1 MTRGASGQNGRS
13 GEDRRIA
20 ARDARRRW
28 AHEVSQALTERRLT
42 INAAAKAMGISP
54 GRLQAWLSQDVEPS
68 PRIMADLAHV
78 IGRRHGH
85 LLQLLD
91 WLPPELSD
99 VPLRLEATEKLQE
112 AMAEAQR
119 WVEGASDAVTVGGGA
134 LVASALLEATDRWE
148 VTLRNTVRGARHP
161 VRHSTLVALSR
172 AGSAKPDAAATADTE
187 QDRHEVEALIADVL
201 ARTSARWLHPDEVE
215 ADPAVPRPDLV
226 LSVPVLGASRPRG
239 ARPNLVVPP
248 SIVVVG
254 VPYTGG
260 PTVASLLAGMLDWAY
275 FELAAVAREQFGLD
289 AGAPQDVVD
298 RAEAEVAL
306 RLLERPDG
314 AGRLTVWSYSG
325 LTPILQTFREIGA
338 ALPLVVLLQAPD
350 AAFEQIA
357 QRLGL
362 QGSPDID
369 LVEAAQYVARRT
381 LLTKRDPDSYV
392 ILDVPDLP
400 PAVNGDGD
408 ADPLVDA
415 RVELAFQAAA
425 WLHERHGGPPMD
437 TAEGLLGDLWRG
449 SARDGDPRDT
459 R

>member
-1 MTRGASGQNGRS
+1 MTRGTSGQNGRS
-13 GEDRRIA
+13 AEDRRIA

-68 PRIMADLAHV
+68 PRVMADLAHV

-119 WVEGASDAVTVGGGA
+119 WVEGASDAVTLGGGA
-134 LVASALLEATDRWE
+134 LVASALLEATDGWE
-148 VTLRNTVRGARHP
+148 VALRNTVRGARHP
-161 VRHSTLVALSR
+161 VRHSTLVALCR
-172 AGSAKPDAAATADTE
+172 TGSAKPAGDRDGAGEADTE
-187 QDRHEVEALIADVL
+187 RDRREVEALIPDVL
-201 ARTSARWLHPDEVE
+201 TRTAARWLRPDEVGAE
-215 ADPAVPRPDLV
+215 VDADPAVPRPDLV

-254 VPYTGG
+254 VPDTGG
-260 PTVASLLAGMLDWAY
+260 PSVASLLAGMLDWAY
-275 FELAAVAREQFGLD
+275 FELTAVAREQFGLD

-298 RAEAEVAL
+298 RAETEVAM

-314 AGRLTVWSYSG
+314 PGRLTVWSYSG
-325 LTPILQTFREIGA
+325 LTPILQTFREIGST
-338 ALPLVVLLQAPD
+338 LPLVVLLQAPD
-350 AAFEQIA
+350 GAFEQIA

-369 LVEAAQYVARRT
+369 LVEAAQSVARRT
-381 LLTKRDPDSYV
+381 LLTKRDAGSYV

-400 PAVNGDGD
+400 LAEAGAAD

-415 RVELAFQAAA
+415 RVELAFQAAT
-425 WLHERHGGPPMD
+425 WLHERHGGPPLD

-449 SARDGDPRDT
+449 SA
-459 R
+459 